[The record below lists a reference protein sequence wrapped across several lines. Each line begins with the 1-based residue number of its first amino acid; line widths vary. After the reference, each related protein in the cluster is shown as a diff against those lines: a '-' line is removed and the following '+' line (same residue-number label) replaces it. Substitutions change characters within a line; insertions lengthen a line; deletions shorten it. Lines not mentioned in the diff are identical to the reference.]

1 MGVETPPILYYM
13 TEKSKLKIL
22 MCSEAS
28 FINSGF
34 GVYTKELLSR
44 LHKTGKY
51 EIAEFA
57 SYGFVNDPRD
67 KNIHWTYYANAVKDE
82 DPRSQEYS
90 SRGDNQFGRW
100 RFEKVLLD
108 FKPDIVFDIRD
119 YWMTAYQRTSPLR
132 KIYHWILMPTVDSSP
147 QQEEWIDTFLDAD
160 AIFTY
165 SDWAAKVLHNQ
176 SSGKINHINTASPGV
191 DCDVFKPKNR
201 QQIKESL
208 GIPQDSIII
217 GSVMRN
223 QKRKLFPELFE
234 TFRRVLDRLEKVN
247 SPLAKNLFL
256 YVHTSY
262 PDMGWDIPELLK
274 ENRIANKVLFSYIC
288 KNCGTVGASKFQG
301 PVKVCHKCLNKS
313 SGTPTVTI
321 GYSPEDLSNVY
332 NLFDLYV
339 QYAICE
345 GFGMPQVE
353 AGACGVPIATVNY
366 SAMVDIVNKLEAYP
380 VKVQTEFKELETK
393 AIRVYPDNE
402 DLANYIIDFIS
413 IPEPIR
419 NQKRQRIHQLT
430 HEQYNWDSVA
440 KKWEEY
446 FDKLDASGYRA
457 NWKQVSGIL
466 SNISIGETNPALNFD
481 NLLGAINNNIKQSS
495 MIGDQKVLELLNYAD
510 YGFVQNGPTN
520 IQPYTIKNL
529 YDYLNTYVN
538 NNNQSQMAIQN
549 NISFDED
556 FISYAHLKRN
566 T

>member
-1 MGVETPPILYYM
+1 
-13 TEKSKLKIL
+13 
-22 MCSEAS
+22 
-28 FINSGF
+28 
-34 GVYTKELLSR
+34 
-44 LHKTGKY
+44 
-51 EIAEFA
+51 
-57 SYGFVNDPRD
+57 
-67 KNIHWTYYANAVKDE
+67 
-82 DPRSQEYS
+82 
-90 SRGDNQFGRW
+90 
-100 RFEKVLLD
+100 
-108 FKPDIVFDIRD
+108 
-119 YWMTAYQRTSPLR
+119 
-132 KIYHWILMPTVDSSP
+132 
-147 QQEEWIDTFLDAD
+147 
-160 AIFTY
+160 
-165 SDWAAKVLHNQ
+165 
-176 SSGKINHINTASPGV
+176 
-191 DCDVFKPKNR
+191 
-201 QQIKESL
+201 
-208 GIPQDSIII
+208 
-217 GSVMRN
+217 
-223 QKRKLFPELFE
+223 
-234 TFRRVLDRLEKVN
+234 
-247 SPLAKNLFL
+247 
-256 YVHTSY
+256 
-262 PDMGWDIPELLK
+262 
-274 ENRIANKVLFSYIC
+274 
-288 KNCGTVGASKFQG
+288 
-301 PVKVCHKCLNKS
+301 LNKS

-402 DLANYIIDFIS
+402 DLANHIIDFIS

-495 MIGDQKVLELLNYAD
+495 MIGDQKILELLNYAD

>member
-1 MGVETPPILYYM
+1 M
-13 TEKSKLKIL
+13 TEKPKLKIL

-67 KNIHWTYYANAVKDE
+67 KGIDWIYYANAVKEE
-82 DPRSQEYS
+82 DPRSKEYS

-119 YWMTAYQRTSPLR
+119 YWMTAFERTSPLR
-132 KIYHWILMPTVDSSP
+132 HLYHWILMPTVDSSP
-147 QQEEWIDTFLDAD
+147 QQEEWIDTFLDAN

-165 SDWAAKVLHNQ
+165 SDWGAEVLKNQ
-176 SSGKINHINTASPGV
+176 SSGKINYIDTASPGV
-191 DCDVFKPKNR
+191 DCDIFKPKNR
-201 QQIKESL
+201 KQIREKFGLDE
-208 GIPQDSIII
+208 DAIII

-223 QKRKLFPELFE
+223 QKRKLFPELFSA
-234 TFRRVLDRLEKVN
+234 FRTVLDKLESSN
-247 SPLAKNLFL
+247 NHELAKKLFL

-262 PDMGWDIPELLK
+262 PDMGWDIPEILK
-274 ENRIANKVLFSYIC
+274 QNKITNKVLFSYVC
-288 KNCGTVGASKFQG
+288 KHCGSVGCSKFQG
-301 PVKVCHKCLNKS
+301 PIKVCPKCLNKAAAP
-313 SGTPTVTI
+313 PTVTF
-321 GYSPEDLSNVY
+321 GYSPNDLADVY
-332 NLFDLYV
+332 NLFDLYI

-366 SAMVDIVNKLEAYP
+366 SAMVDVVNKLEAYP
-380 VKVQTEFKELETK
+380 IKIKTEFKELETK

-402 DLANYIIDFIS
+402 DLANYILEFINL
-413 IPEPIR
+413 PEPIR
-419 NQKRQRIHQLT
+419 NQKRQRTSSLT
-430 HEQYNWDSVA
+430 HEQYNWDLVA
-440 KKWEEY
+440 KKWERY
-446 FDKLDASGYRA
+446 FDALDTSGYRA
-457 NWKQVSGIL
+457 KWDTVLNTMEKTI
-466 SNISIGETNPALNFD
+466 TNNNDPQYNFD
-481 NLLGAINNNIKQSS
+481 NILTILNNSLKNPS
-495 MIGDQKVLELLNYAD
+495 MIGQQKILELLNYAD

-520 IQPYTIKNL
+520 IQPYSVSNL
-529 YDYLNTYVN
+529 YDYINTHIN
-538 NNNQSQMAIQN
+538 NHNQSQIAIQN
-549 NISFDED
+549 QIKFDED
-556 FISYAHLKRN
+556 FISYAHLKHN